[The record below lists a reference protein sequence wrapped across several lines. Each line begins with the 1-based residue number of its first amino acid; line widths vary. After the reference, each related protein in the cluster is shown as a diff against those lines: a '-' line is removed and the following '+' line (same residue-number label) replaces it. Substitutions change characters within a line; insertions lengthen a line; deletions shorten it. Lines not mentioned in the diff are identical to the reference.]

1 MKNLIKNPFVG
12 SNLQKVAVVI
22 LCMVFLARSFA
33 SCVKNEETEGTEE
46 DDTLFYYCFDEKI
59 FFQQIKDKI
68 YLKFTQEAQ
77 EEQLISIVNSD
88 ASLQPTSYIYLGE
101 GTFRFV
107 VLESKDGLQIPL
119 AAIESFKTRQEVVSA
134 TYLLLYNGIYFQGLT
149 DEFVVKLKETTSN
162 EQLQKLAEKNGCKV
176 GAEDSYVKNQFMM
189 YVSKN
194 SKSDAMKLSNLF
206 YETGLFEF
214 AEPNLVVL
222 LVDENQKSEK
232 P

>member
-1 MKNLIKNPFVG
+1 MKNLIKNPFAD
-12 SNLQKVAVVI
+12 SNLQKVAVTI
-22 LCMVFLARSFA
+22 LCIMFLAGNFS
-33 SCVKNEETEGTEE
+33 SCAKNGETEGTEE
-46 DDTLFYYCFDEKI
+46 DEIFFYYYFGEKI
-59 FFQQIKDKI
+59 FLQQIKDKI

-77 EEQLISIVNSD
+77 EEQLRSIVNSD

-101 GTFRFV
+101 GTFRFA

-119 AAIESFKTRQEVVSA
+119 SAIESFKTKTEVVSV
-134 TYLLLYNGIYFQGLT
+134 TYLYQYNKFIGLT
-149 DEFVVKLKETTSN
+149 DEFVVKLKETTSY
-162 EQLQKLAEKNGCKV
+162 EQLQKLAEKNDCIV